1 MRRLSALL
9 LLLCGLQFL
18 AVRGAE
24 GACSSPVR
32 GINLVPLPT
41 GWVNGQVVNQFPGE
55 EHIIYYKSV
64 GFNAIRLPINWEA
77 AQPAL
82 MGALD
87 PAYLND
93 LKQFLAKADAQGV
106 PVMVEVHNYD
116 RYRGKLI
123 GSPEVP
129 GAAFQDLW
137 RRLADALK
145 DQKIVYGYG
154 LMNEPHDTN
163 GTWQTYAQY
172 GVNGVRSVDSTRKI
186 YVGGDGWSNSQLWPS
201 NHPSPFVNDPAGK
214 IVYEAHMYLDDDFS
228 GIYKNPFNPSVDIV
242 KRANDRL
249 GPFVNWLKTYGQ
261 KGAIGE
267 TGVPGNDEAWIPG
280 LMATVQVAD
289 AACMETYMWAG
300 GRWSAGY
307 ILSLEPT
314 AAGDKPQINALRPY
328 FQSTAIRR

>member
-1 MRRLSALL
+1 VPHATFQRIASASVWI
-9 LLLCGLQFL
+9 
-18 AVRGAE
+18 AVSGRAGAE

-64 GFNAIRLPINWEA
+64 GFNAIRLPISWEA

-87 PAYLND
+87 SAYLSD
-93 LKQFLAKADAQGV
+93 LKQFLAKAEAQGV

-116 RYRGKLI
+116 RYRGKLV

-163 GTWQTYAQY
+163 GTWQTFAQY
-172 GVNGVRSVDSTRKI
+172 GVNGVRSVDSSRKI

-201 NHPSPFVNDPAGK
+201 NHPTPSSTTPQGK
-214 IVYEAHMYLDDDFS
+214 SSTRRTCISTMT
-228 GIYKNPFNPSVDIV
+228 SVESTRIHSIL
-242 KRANDRL
+242 R
-249 GPFVNWLKTYGQ
+249 
-261 KGAIGE
+261 
-267 TGVPGNDEAWIPG
+267 WISSRG
-280 LMATVQVAD
+280 RMTV
-289 AACMETYMWAG
+289 
-300 GRWSAGY
+300 WS
-307 ILSLEPT
+307 LL
-314 AAGDKPQINALRPY
+314 
-328 FQSTAIRR
+328 